1 MNTFNDDV
9 TLIKREQKG
18 FDDYGNP
25 KIEVTRTNLM
35 CNVRSIYR
43 SEFYQASTADYKPSI
58 QITIHDFEY
67 NNEQEVEYKG
77 KTLWVIRAYK
87 DYELIELTLGE
98 KLGGM

>member
-43 SEFYQASTADYKPSI
+43 S
-58 QITIHDFEY
+58 
-67 NNEQEVEYKG
+67 
-77 KTLWVIRAYK
+77 
-87 DYELIELTLGE
+87 
-98 KLGGM
+98 